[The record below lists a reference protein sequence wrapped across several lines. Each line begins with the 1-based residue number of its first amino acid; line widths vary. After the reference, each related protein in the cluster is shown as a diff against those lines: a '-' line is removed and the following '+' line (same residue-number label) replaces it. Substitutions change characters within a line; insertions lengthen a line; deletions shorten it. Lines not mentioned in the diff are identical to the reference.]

1 MRRIVALTGTA
12 AIVAW
17 ITAAPAVA
25 RDRDA
30 DRGRHELREAEDT
43 VAAFRAHPGLRP
55 YFDAAYG
62 YAVFPTVGKAAFFL
76 GGAYGT
82 GKVWEQGK
90 LIGSARISKAS
101 IGFQVGGEAYSEIIF
116 FRSRRALEKF
126 KRGELAFHAEVSAA
140 APTAGANLEAA
151 WNDGVAVFARSKG
164 GLMASAAVGGQT
176 FEFEPIGREG

>member
-1 MRRIVALTGTA
+1 MRRLVALTGTA

-25 RDRDA
+25 RDRDS
-30 DRGRHELREAEDT
+30 DRGRHELREAEAT
-43 VAAFRAHPGLRP
+43 VATFRARPELHP
-55 YFDAAYG
+55 YFNEAYG

-82 GKVWEQGK
+82 GKVWGQGK
-90 LIGSARISKAS
+90 LIGNARVSKAS
-101 IGFQVGGEAYSEIIF
+101 VGFQVGGEAYSEIIF

-126 KRGELAFHAEVSAA
+126 KRSELAFDAEVSAA

-151 WNDGVAVFARSKG
+151 WSHGVAVFARSKG
-164 GLMASAAVGGQT
+164 GLMASASVGGQT
-176 FEFEPIGREG
+176 IEFEPLGRRG